1 MFDLFVK
8 TAADCSKNVT
18 QTYSTSFSLGIRT
31 LHRRFHAP
39 IYGIYGMVR
48 YADEIVDTF
57 HDFDKKYLL
66 EKFRR
71 DTFEAIES
79 GISLNPILF
88 SFQKVVNEYKIHT
101 DLIEAF
107 FKSMETD
114 LYETS
119 YDETSYQEYI
129 YGSAEVVGLMCLKVF
144 SEGDDALFERLK
156 KPAQALGAAFQ
167 KVNFLRDM
175 DSDITERGR
184 VYFPGIDFQ
193 NFGEQAKK
201 QIEKEVAEDF
211 RAALDG
217 IMQLPEGAREGVY
230 LAYRYYIALFKNIQH
245 VPVGKL
251 MQTRIRVPDI
261 QKFFILLRS
270 LMFPKRRRP
279 LIHAG

>member
-1 MFDLFVK
+1 
-8 TAADCSKNVT
+8 
-18 QTYSTSFSLGIRT
+18 
-31 LHRRFHAP
+31 
-39 IYGIYGMVR
+39 MVR

-57 HDFDKKYLL
+57 HDYDKKYLL

-88 SFQKVVNEYKIHT
+88 SFQKVVNEYKIPA
-101 DLIEAF
+101 DLIGAF

-119 YDETSYQEYI
+119 YSESSYQEYI

-144 SEGDDALFERLK
+144 SEGDNALFDRLK

-175 DSDITERGR
+175 NSDLTERGR
-184 VYFPGIDFQ
+184 VYFPGIDFR
-193 NFGEQAKK
+193 NFCEQAKK

-211 RAALDG
+211 RTALDG
-217 IMQLPEGAREGVY
+217 IMQLPEGARGGVF
-230 LAYRYYIALFKNIQH
+230 LAYRYYMALFRNIQH

-261 QKFFILLRS
+261 QKFFILLSS
-270 LMFPKRRRP
+270 LIFPKRRRP
-279 LIHAG
+279 LIPV